1 MNTAISALTRTAHSI
16 RRAVT
21 RLVTRLTAVEAVV
34 LRPLDGRVLVSIASP
49 STGRMTARSVCSAQS
64 RRVDCALAGLP
75 LHPAPQASDTL
86 HSPRHP
92 RGCSKIFK
100 SP

>member
-21 RLVTRLTAVEAVV
+21 RLVTRLSRRRSRGASATGWPRA
-34 LRPLDGRVLVSIASP
+34 VSIASP

-92 RGCSKIFK
+92 RGCSRIFK